1 MIASDIQRLVI
12 DAVASAGRPDWMIV
26 RRMCDSD
33 DGDRRLKFSLFD
45 DWHGR
50 ELPFGR
56 HQGFITFAGASYK
69 DVTTMLRDIYGHV
82 KDDEMAVANLWI
94 LACRIS
100 MEAEDYLLGYIKQL
114 MTESQRNRVFDILAS
129 SVVSEAYGG
138 VGYYPETVDGWMRL
152 QFAYE
157 SCEHDFVCSIATL
170 VSDGRKIDM
179 DLLLKLPACLI
190 SALVFYGG
198 YSLTL
203 TPSEACVQ
211 TEPRR
216 LALLCAMALH
226 YSYDKFYEPEWLS
239 QKLVDKMITGDGSI
253 VGRSLLREAWMY
265 RPQQTRF
272 TLQQIRLMKYCRL
285 AVVSILAADDDATRL
300 WIDSLDIVKDMPVV
314 LYLASAMAPTPEI
327 LTILGNRV
335 IAALGDEVAAF
346 PKTLAQ
352 RGGNSG
358 LTSLSLEARQSG
370 VVFSMLGQSLASLEN
385 DGLKNLTKTLYALK
399 QLYAG
404 GYHATQFAMG
414 VTELLIIAA
423 LMCGPQTDDRE
434 AVLLEIIRK
443 ADETVMTPYVH
454 LAERTAAMW
463 EPGYITSAH
472 DLDKGKVI
480 FNNLLRSALER
491 QDGDPVKVR
500 ATALANSIAATA
512 TTIWPYNRL
521 FICNG

>member
-1 MIASDIQRLVI
+1 
-12 DAVASAGRPDWMIV
+12 
-26 RRMCDSD
+26 
-33 DGDRRLKFSLFD
+33 
-45 DWHGR
+45 
-50 ELPFGR
+50 
-56 HQGFITFAGASYK
+56 
-69 DVTTMLRDIYGHV
+69 MLRDIYGHV
-82 KDDEMAVANLWI
+82 KDDDMAVANLWI
-94 LACRIS
+94 LAGRIS
-100 MEAEDYLLGYIKQL
+100 MKAEDYLLGYLKQL
-114 MTESQRNRVFDILAS
+114 MTEAQRNRVFEILAS

-138 VGYYPETVDGWMRL
+138 VGDYPETAGGWVRL

-157 SCEHDFVCSIATL
+157 SHAHDFADAIVTL
-170 VSDGRKIDM
+170 VSDRRKIDM
-179 DLLLKLPACLI
+179 DLLFKLPACLI
-190 SALVFYGG
+190 SALIFYCG
-198 YSLTL
+198 YRLSLT
-203 TPSEACVQ
+203 PAEACALA
-211 TEPRR
+211 EPRR

-239 QKLVDKMITGDGSI
+239 QKFVDKMIIGDGAT

-272 TLQQIRLMKYCRL
+272 TLQQIRLMKYCRR
-285 AVVSILAADDDATRL
+285 AVVSMLAAADDATRL
-300 WIDSLDIVKDMPVV
+300 WVDSLDIVKDVPVV
-314 LYLASAMAPTPEI
+314 LYLANAMAPTPEI

-370 VVFSMLGQSLASLEN
+370 AVFSMLGQSLASLEN

-423 LMCGPQTDDRE
+423 LMCGPQADDRE

-443 ADETVMTPYVH
+443 TDETVMTPYVH
-454 LAERTAAMW
+454 LAERTAAIW
-463 EPGYITSAH
+463 EPGYVTNAY

-480 FNNLLRSALER
+480 LNKLLHNTLER

>member
-33 DGDRRLKFSLFD
+33 DGDRWLKFSLFD

-56 HQGFITFAGASYK
+56 HQGFITFVGASYK
-69 DVTTMLRDIYGHV
+69 DVTTMLCDIYSHV
-82 KDDEMAVANLWI
+82 KDDDMAVANLWI
-94 LACRIS
+94 LACRIN
-100 MEAEDYLLGYIKQL
+100 MKAEDYLLGYIKQL

-138 VGYYPETVDGWMRL
+138 VGYYPETVDGWIRL
-152 QFAYE
+152 QCACE
-157 SCEHDFVCSIATL
+157 SCAHDFACSIATL

-179 DLLLKLPACLI
+179 DLLFKLPACLI
-190 SALVFYGG
+190 SALIFYCG
-198 YSLTL
+198 YRLSLT
-203 TPSEACVQ
+203 PAEACALA
-211 TEPRR
+211 EPRR

-239 QKLVDKMITGDGSI
+239 QKFVDKMIIGDGAT

-265 RPQQTRF
+265 SQQQTRF
-272 TLQQIRLMKYCRL
+272 TLQQIRLMKYCRR
-285 AVVSILAADDDATRL
+285 AVVSILAAADDATRL

-314 LYLASAMAPTPEI
+314 LYLASAMAPKPEVP
-327 LTILGNRV
+327 TILGNRV
-335 IAALGDEVAAF
+335 IATLGDEVAAF
-346 PKTLAQ
+346 PKILAQ
-352 RGGNSG
+352 RGGNSA

-370 VVFSMLGQSLASLEN
+370 VVFSMLGQSLASLGK
-385 DGLKNLTKTLYALK
+385 DGLKDLTKTFYALK

-404 GYHATQFAMG
+404 GYHATQFAMS
-414 VTELLIIAA
+414 VTELLILAA

-454 LAERTAAMW
+454 LAERTAAIW

-500 ATALANSIAATA
+500 ATALTNSIAATA

>member
-12 DAVASAGRPDWMIV
+12 DAVASAGHPDWMIV

-56 HQGFITFAGASYK
+56 HQGFITFVGASYK
-69 DVTTMLRDIYGHV
+69 DVTTMLRDIYSHV
-82 KDDEMAVANLWI
+82 KDDDMAVANLWI

-100 MEAEDYLLGYIKQL
+100 MKAEDCLLGYIKQL
-114 MTESQRNRVFDILAS
+114 MAESQRNRVFEILAS

-138 VGYYPETVDGWMRL
+138 VGVYPETVDGWMRL

-157 SCEHDFVCSIATL
+157 SHAHDFGCSIATL

-179 DLLLKLPACLI
+179 DLLFKLPACLI
-190 SALVFYGG
+190 SALIFYGG
-198 YSLTL
+198 YRLSLT
-203 TPSEACVQ
+203 PAEACALA
-211 TEPRR
+211 EPRC

-239 QKLVDKMITGDGSI
+239 QKFVDKMITGDGAS
-253 VGRSLLREAWMY
+253 VGLSLLREVWMY
-265 RPQQTRF
+265 RPQQIRF
-272 TLQQIRLMKYCRL
+272 TLQQVRLMKYCRR
-285 AVVSILAADDDATRL
+285 AVVSILAAADDATRL

-314 LYLASAMAPTPEI
+314 LYLASAMAPKPEVP
-327 LTILGNRV
+327 TILGNRV

-346 PKTLAQ
+346 PKILAQ

-358 LTSLSLEARQSG
+358 LTSLPLEARQSG
-370 VVFSMLGQSLASLEN
+370 VVFSMLGQSLASLGK
-385 DGLKNLTKTLYALK
+385 DGLKDLTKTLYTLK

-404 GYHATQFAMG
+404 GYHATQFAMC

-454 LAERTAAMW
+454 LAERAAAIW
-463 EPGYITSAH
+463 EPAYVTNAY

-480 FNNLLRSALER
+480 LNKLLRNALER

-500 ATALANSIAATA
+500 ATAVAASITATA
-512 TTIWPYNRL
+512 TTPWAYNTAQ
-521 FICNG
+521 FI

>member
-138 VGYYPETVDGWMRL
+138 VGYYPETVDGWIRL
-152 QFAYE
+152 QCACE
-157 SCEHDFVCSIATL
+157 SCAHDFACSIATL

-179 DLLLKLPACLI
+179 DLLFKLPACLI
-190 SALVFYGG
+190 SALIFYCG
-198 YSLTL
+198 YRLSLT
-203 TPSEACVQ
+203 PAEACALA
-211 TEPRR
+211 EPRR

-239 QKLVDKMITGDGSI
+239 QKFVDKMIIGDGAT

-272 TLQQIRLMKYCRL
+272 TLQQIRLMKYCRR
-285 AVVSILAADDDATRL
+285 AVVSMLAAADDATRL
-300 WIDSLDIVKDMPVV
+300 WVDSLDIVKDVPVV
-314 LYLASAMAPTPEI
+314 LYLANAMAPTPEI

-370 VVFSMLGQSLASLEN
+370 AVFSMLGQSLASLEN

-423 LMCGPQTDDRE
+423 LMCGPQADDRE

-443 ADETVMTPYVH
+443 TDETVMTPYVH
-454 LAERTAAMW
+454 LAERTAAIW
-463 EPGYITSAH
+463 EPGYVTNAY

-480 FNNLLRSALER
+480 LNKLLHNTLER

>member
-45 DWHGR
+45 DWRGR

-56 HQGFITFAGASYK
+56 HQGFITFVGASYE
-69 DVTTMLRDIYGHV
+69 DVTTMLRNIYGHV
-82 KDDEMAVANLWI
+82 KDDDMAVANLWI
-94 LACRIS
+94 LAGRIS
-100 MEAEDYLLGYIKQL
+100 MKAEDYLLGYLKGI
-114 MTESQRNRVFDILAS
+114 MAEEQRCRVFEILAG
-129 SVVSEAYGG
+129 SVLLEAYGG
-138 VGYYPETVDGWMRL
+138 AEAYPETIRGWVQL

-157 SCEHDFVCSIATL
+157 SRAHDFADQIAEL
-170 VSDGRKIDM
+170 ISDGRTIDI
-179 DLLLKLPACLI
+179 DLLFKLPPGLI
-190 SALVFYGG
+190 SALIFYGD
-198 YSLTL
+198 YRLSMTKN
-203 TPSEACVQ
+203 EALAQ

-239 QKLVDKMITGDGSI
+239 QKFVDKMITGDGAT
-253 VGRSLLREAWMY
+253 VGLSLLRESWMY

-272 TLQQIRLMKYCRL
+272 TLQQIRLMKYCRR
-285 AVVSILAADDDATRL
+285 AVVSILAAADDATRL
-300 WIDSLDIVKDMPVV
+300 WVDSLDIVKDMPVV
-314 LYLASAMAPTPEI
+314 LYLAGAMAPKPEVP
-327 LTILGNRV
+327 TILGNRV

-346 PKTLAQ
+346 PKILAQ

-358 LTSLSLEARQSG
+358 LTSLPLEARQSG
-370 VVFSMLGQSLASLEN
+370 VVFSMLGQSLACLGK
-385 DGLKNLTKTLYALK
+385 DGLKNLTKTLYTLK

-404 GYHATQFAMG
+404 GYHATQFAMS
-414 VTELLIIAA
+414 VTELLILAA
-423 LMCGPQTDDRE
+423 LMCGPQADDRE

-443 ADETVMTPYVH
+443 TDETVMTPYVH
-454 LAERTAAMW
+454 LAERTAAIW
-463 EPGYITSAH
+463 EPGYVTNAY

-500 ATALANSIAATA
+500 ATALTNSIAATA